1 MNEETI
7 LSVNN
12 LGVSYFSSGRRLTA
26 LDGVSFDLKRGEVL
40 AIVGESG
47 SGKSTL
53 GLSIMRLLPSSAK
66 VTSGSI
72 KLQGEEILQAEGSR
86 LNRIRGSKVAMI
98 FQEPV
103 SYLNPVLKVGD
114 QVAESIILH
123 RNVSKE
129 VAKNHAIEALKKVKI
144 PDPAKV
150 YNYYPHQ
157 LSGGMAQ
164 RVCIAIAISNNPS
177 LLIAD
182 EPTTSLDLTI
192 QAQILHLLKELC
204 KEMSMSML
212 LISHDLRVVSGVADR
227 VLTLYAGRVV
237 EERPVRE
244 IFLHP
249 LHPYTRVLL
258 KSSGMLADGSNIYSP
273 KGSLPDMHS
282 PPQGCRFA
290 PRCPHAFEICSREP
304 VETRVDEGSR
314 VYCWLYEKDA

>member
-1 MNEETI
+1 MSKEPI
-7 LSVNN
+7 LEVNN
-12 LGVSYFSSGRRLTA
+12 LSVGYFASGRKLTA
-26 LDGVSFDLKRGEVL
+26 LDNVSFELKKGEVL
-40 AIVGESG
+40 AVVGESG

-53 GLSIMRLLPSSAK
+53 GLSIMRLLPASAR
-66 VTSGSI
+66 VLSGSVR
-72 KLQGEEILQAEGSR
+72 LNGEEILQFDNSR

-103 SYLNPVLKVGD
+103 SYLNPVLKVGE
-114 QVAESIILH
+114 QVTESIILH
-123 RNVSKE
+123 RNISKE
-129 VAKNHAIEALKKVKI
+129 LAKRYAIEALKKVKI
-144 PDPAKV
+144 PDPEKV

-164 RVCIAIAISNNPS
+164 RVCIAIAISNSPS

-204 KEMSMSML
+204 SDMHMSML

-237 EERPVRE
+237 EERSVKD
-244 IFLHP
+244 IFLQP

-258 KSSGMLADGSNIYSP
+258 KSSGMLRDDRNFYDP
-273 KGSLPDMHS
+273 KGSLPDMHD
-282 PPQGCRFA
+282 PPEGCRFA
-290 PRCPHAFEICSREP
+290 PRCPHAFNMCTREP
-304 VETRVDEGSR
+304 KESRVDATSR
-314 VYCWLYEKDA
+314 VYCWLYEEG

>member
-1 MNEETI
+1 LSKEPI
-7 LSVNN
+7 LEVNN
-12 LGVSYFSSGRRLTA
+12 LSVGYFASGRKLTA
-26 LDGVSFDLKRGEVL
+26 LDNVSFELKKGEVL
-40 AIVGESG
+40 AVVGESG

-53 GLSIMRLLPSSAK
+53 GLSIMRLLPASAR
-66 VTSGSI
+66 VLSGSI
-72 KLQGEEILQAEGSR
+72 RLNGEEILQFDNSR

-103 SYLNPVLKVGD
+103 SYLNPVLKVGE
-114 QVAESIILH
+114 QVTESIILH
-123 RNVSKE
+123 RNISNE
-129 VAKNHAIEALKKVKI
+129 LAKRYAIEALKKVKI
-144 PDPAKV
+144 PDPEKV

-164 RVCIAIAISNNPS
+164 RVCIAIAISNSPS

-204 KEMSMSML
+204 SDMHMSML

-237 EERPVRE
+237 EERSVKD
-244 IFLHP
+244 IFLQP

-258 KSSGMLADGSNIYSP
+258 KSSGMLRDDRNIYDP
-273 KGSLPDMHS
+273 KGSLPDMHD
-282 PPQGCRFA
+282 PPEGCRFA
-290 PRCPHAFEICSREP
+290 PRCPHAFNMCTREP
-304 VETRVDEGSR
+304 KESRVDATSR
-314 VYCWLYEKDA
+314 VYCWLYEEG